1 MIRIVSIL
9 CIAAGVAV
17 ATPPSFGRGGHSG
30 GMHSASLGGTA
41 GTPLG
46 APGTNSS
53 GTALSSSGV
62 GSPMKGAS
70 FENDPAVA
78 RQDATVDRLVKGS
91 ICRGC

>member
-1 MIRIVSIL
+1 MVRIISIV
-9 CIAAGVAV
+9 CFAV
-17 ATPPSFGRGGHSG
+17 AIALPGTASFGRGGG
-30 GMHSASLGGTA
+30 GMHHSSMTGGAS

-62 GSPMKGAS
+62 GSAMKGANLDNS
-70 FENDPAVA
+70 PTVA
-78 RQDATVDRLVKGS
+78 RQDAAVDKLVKGS